1 MPGWMWAVG
10 KPHLFPMVPPLP
22 DNALVTQSRVIMLDS
37 MAILFTFLSVL
48 FYLKFCNCQR
58 SPHAHAHT
66 HTTLLPRTNIP
77 VPLPA
82 GRGLDDGT
90 CTSFSVRVR
99 WDACWGELHSGV
111 GHTPL
116 LTPPLSQWQ
125 YQVYRHPW
133 NGVPGVCGP
142 GGPVPAGGRQVCA
155 SARVPRPLPA
165 EGLRSGGG
173 SATDEHHALLRSL
186 FSDDTSRHP

>member
-1 MPGWMWAVG
+1 MPWSPKAASSCLTLWPFSSPSCPCSSTSSSATAKG
-10 KPHLFPMVPPLP
+10 HLM
-22 DNALVTQSRVIMLDS
+22 
-37 MAILFTFLSVL
+37 
-48 FYLKFCNCQR
+48 
-58 SPHAHAHT
+58 HAHAHT

-77 VPLPA
+77 IPLPP
-82 GRGLDDGT
+82 GRGLDGGT
-90 CTSFSVRVR
+90 CTSSSVRVR
-99 WDACWGELHSGV
+99 WDACWGELHSRV

-173 SATDEHHALLRSL
+173 PATDEHHALLRSL
-186 FSDDTSRHP
+186 FSDDASRHP